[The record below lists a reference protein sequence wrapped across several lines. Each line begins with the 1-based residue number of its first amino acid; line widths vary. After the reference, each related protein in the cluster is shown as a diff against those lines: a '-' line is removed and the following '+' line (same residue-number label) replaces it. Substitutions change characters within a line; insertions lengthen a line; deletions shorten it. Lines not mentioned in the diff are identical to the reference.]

1 MNPVALTAQDYQVGG
16 SLPVDSPIYVK
27 RQADEDLYA
36 GLKAS
41 EFCYVLN
48 ARQMGKSSL
57 RVRTMQRLQAEKI
70 TCASIDMTAIGT
82 MGISPEQWYAGVI
95 DSLVSSLE
103 LYNHFDLNDWWE
115 LNHLISP
122 VQHLSKF
129 IEEVLL
135 TSIQTPIVIFIDEI
149 DSILSLG
156 FSIDDF
162 FAVIRD
168 CYNNRANKPDFQRL
182 TFALIGVATPSDL
195 IRDRRRTP
203 FNIGRAIE
211 LTGFQLHEATPLLG
225 NLAQQFQDSQ
235 YLLKSLLTWTG
246 GQPFLT
252 QKLFKFIAQVIDSP
266 HWKSE
271 YLGTTP
277 TAQWMDSW
285 MTTLIQNNVL
295 DRWEAQDQPEHL
307 KTIRDR
313 IAQAGQ
319 QRTGRLL
326 GLYQQ
331 VLQQQH
337 IPADDSPEQ
346 LELRLS
352 GLVVKRE
359 NQLTCANEIYRSV
372 FDRAWISEQLSKL
385 RPYAE
390 TFTAWE
396 RSDHQDDSRL
406 LRGQA
411 LKDSI
416 AWSQD
421 KSLSEADYRFL
432 DASRKLEQHQVEQE
446 LIIQKQSNE
455 ILETANQKAKRRI
468 LLGSTVLGVMLIATP
483 IIGFSLNRSLNL
495 SRTASRLDRD
505 GYKALEQFQVDQLSS
520 LVTTLEIATELQANT
535 PKDSQPAALSPLRA
549 LNSILDQIQELNQIK
564 ASQGSLLA
572 VRFHPKGNTF
582 ATAGSNGTVK
592 LWTLAGKELA
602 VLTGHQGN
610 VNEVS
615 FSPDGS
621 QLVSVGDDGTWRLW
635 SIAEIDS
642 KGNSFP
648 PTQPIATFEAPQKKQ
663 IWGVSFSPNGKTIA
677 IVGENGLAQLQNL
690 NGKLITKFNLS
701 SNGTT
706 NGNRSVSFSADG
718 QAISIA
724 GDHPSA
730 KVFSLKGQLLNSF
743 PNHDSG
749 ITSIQFSADNQKVLT
764 TDPKGLVRVWS
775 RSGNADKPLKQFQ
788 GHDTE
793 ITAAQ
798 IFRDQPIQPR
808 SFATAGK
815 EGAIRVWGL
824 DGAAY
829 QILAEF
835 KHSEE
840 VLGLNLSPDGKSML
854 SISNGGI
861 IHLWSLQPPVSA
873 EGVHLRSDAPTQ
885 QATMS
890 HDGQWMVSL
899 QDNKQTIDL
908 WNGNGKRLTQFF
920 IEEGNVMS
928 FRLQSEQQRLATS
941 TDNGQVQVW
950 DIQRQKRI
958 QSFMAHPGLNIF
970 SVALSSDGQHIATAS
985 MDGNAKIW
993 SLEGKPI
1000 ATLTGHQGSVY
1011 SIAAIPNANGWVT
1024 GGEDGTVRVWDSTGK
1039 EITQWN
1045 AHQGQEVWTVEMSPD
1060 GQNIL
1065 TGGADRMAKLW
1076 DRSGKL
1082 LTTFKGHVSDVVQ
1095 VQFSAQQG
1103 QIGTVGKDGTIRI
1116 WNLKGIQ
1123 TREFQTP
1130 PSLNSSM
1137 SFSPNGNNIL
1147 FVDSQKQLQLRPIED
1162 LSQLLT
1168 RGCNWLQ
1175 QYYFSNPTV
1184 RQKTRSPDLPEDRSL
1199 CS

>member
-1 MNPVALTAQDYQVGG
+1 MNLVALTAQDYQVGG
-16 SLPVDSPIYVK
+16 SLPVNSPMYVT

-36 GLKAS
+36 GLKAG

-57 RVRTMQRLQAEKI
+57 RVRTMQRLQAEQI

-82 MGISPEQWYAGVI
+82 MGISPEQWYAGII

-115 LNHLISP
+115 ENHLISP

-129 IEEVLL
+129 IEDILL

-149 DSILSLG
+149 DSILSLE
-156 FSIDDF
+156 FSSDDF

-168 CYNNRANKPDFQRL
+168 CYNNRANKPSFQQL
-182 TFALIGVATPSDL
+182 TFAMIGVSTPSDL
-195 IRDRRRTP
+195 IRDRKRTP

-225 NLAQQFQDSQ
+225 KISQQFQDPQ
-235 YLLKSLLTWTG
+235 WLLKSLISWTG

-252 QKLFKFIAQVIDSP
+252 QKMFRLIAQAIDSP

-271 YLGTTP
+271 YLSTAP
-277 TAQWMDSW
+277 TAQWVDSW
-285 MTTLIQNNVL
+285 IAKLIQDHVL

-319 QRTGRLL
+319 QNTGRLL

-331 VLQQQH
+331 VLQRQT

-359 NQLTCANEIYRSV
+359 NQLICANKIYRSV
-372 FDRAWISEQLSKL
+372 FDLAWITDQLSKL

-390 TFTAWE
+390 TFIAWE
-396 RSDHQDDSRL
+396 RSDYQDESRL

-421 KSLSEADYRFL
+421 KSLSEPDYRFL
-432 DASRKLEQHQVEQE
+432 DASRELEQRQVEQE
-446 LIIQKQSNE
+446 LTVQKRSNQ

-468 LLGSTVLGVMLIATP
+468 LLGSAVLGVMLIATP
-483 IIGFSLNRSLNL
+483 IIGFSLNRSLNFT
-495 SRTASRLDRD
+495 RTNSRLDRE

-520 LVTTLEIATELQANT
+520 LVTALEIGSELQANT
-535 PKDSQPAALSPLRA
+535 PKNSEPAALSPLRA

-564 ASQGSLLA
+564 AAQGNLLA
-572 VRFHPKGNTF
+572 VRFHPKGKTF

-592 LWTLAGKELA
+592 LWSLAGKELA

-610 VNEVS
+610 INDLS

-635 SIAEIDS
+635 SIENLDGGSIA
-642 KGNSFP
+642 K
-648 PTQPIATFEAPQKKQ
+648 PIVTVTSPEKKQ
-663 IWGVSFSPNGKTIA
+663 IWGGSFSPNGKMVAIA
-677 IVGENGLAQLQNL
+677 GANGLVQLHDL
-690 NGKLITKFNLS
+690 KGKLITKFNNL
-701 SNGTT
+701 T
-706 NGNRSVSFSADG
+706 NGIRSIRFSNDG
-718 QAISIA
+718 QAIGIG
-724 GDHPSA
+724 GDDTSA
-730 KVFSLKGQLLNSF
+730 KVFSLTGQLLNTF
-743 PNHDSG
+743 PDHPSG
-749 ITSIQFSADNQKVLT
+749 VSMIQFSADQQKVLT
-764 TDPKGLVRVWS
+764 TDPEGLIRVWN
-775 RSGNADKPLKQFQ
+775 RSGKSEKPFKQFQ
-788 GHDTE
+788 GHDNE

-798 IFRDQPIQPR
+798 VFQDQPKQPR
-808 SFATAGK
+808 SFTTAGRDG
-815 EGAIRVWGL
+815 EVRIWSL
-824 DGAAY
+824 DGSAY
-829 QILAEF
+829 QILSEF
-835 KHSEE
+835 KHSGA
-840 VLGLNLSPDGKSML
+840 VTGLSISPDGQSLL
-854 SISNGGI
+854 SISDGGL
-861 IHLWSLQPPVSA
+861 IHLWSLKIQQPP
-873 EGVHLRSDAPTQ
+873 EGIQLTSETPTVR
-885 QATMS
+885 ASMS
-890 HDGQWMVSL
+890 HDGRWIVSL
-899 QDNKQTIDL
+899 QEKGGIGIWQGDGKKMTELSASEGTIM
-908 WNGNGKRLTQFF
+908 NF
-920 IEEGNVMS
+920 S
-928 FRLQSEQQRLATS
+928 LQAEQQLLATS
-941 TDNGQVQVW
+941 TDQGQVQLW
-950 DIQRQKRI
+950 DLKSQKLTKT
-958 QSFMAHPGLNIF
+958 FEAHPGLNIF
-970 SVALSSDGQHIATAS
+970 SVALSANGQQLATAS
-985 MDGNAKIW
+985 MEGQAKVW
-993 SLEGKPI
+993 NRSGQPI
-1000 ATLTGHQGSVY
+1000 VDLKGHQGSIY
-1011 SIAAIPNANGWVT
+1011 SIAASPKSNHWVT
-1024 GGEDGTVRVWDSTGK
+1024 GGDDGTVRLWDGSGK
-1039 EITQWN
+1039 EIAQWN
-1045 AHQGQEVWTVEMSPD
+1045 AHDGKEVWTVEISPD
-1060 GQNIL
+1060 GQMIL

-1082 LTTFKGHVSDVVQ
+1082 LMTFKGHVSDVVQ
-1095 VQFSAQQG
+1095 VQFCKQRQ

-1116 WNLKGIQ
+1116 WDFKGTQ

-1130 PSLNSSM
+1130 PSLNGGM
-1137 SFSPNGNNIL
+1137 SFSPMGNKIL
-1147 FVDSQKQLQLRPIED
+1147 FVDSHKQLQIRPIED

-1168 RGCNWLQ
+1168 RGCTWLQ

-1184 RQKTRSPDLPEDRSL
+1184 RQKQRSSDERAI